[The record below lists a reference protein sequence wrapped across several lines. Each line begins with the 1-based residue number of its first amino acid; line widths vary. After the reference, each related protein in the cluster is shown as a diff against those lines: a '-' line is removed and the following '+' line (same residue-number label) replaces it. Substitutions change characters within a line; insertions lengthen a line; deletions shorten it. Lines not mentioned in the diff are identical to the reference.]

1 MYRFSRSLLVP
12 RYAAVVY
19 YFWCWYSGVWC
30 ESLSFRGVGLWAVS
44 INSFKPSPP
53 PGWYSV
59 SDLPSV
65 GLCWVGD
72 GDLSYA
78 SQTGR
83 STTDIQSNGW
93 TKYRRVRQKRKQI
106 NMIGRVLSCASN
118 CAALC
123 IITFR
128 GILLAIAYRS
138 SYLCCNCE
146 STTAVSYNFSRS
158 LLMDISIESRSATRG
173 MLA

>member
-1 MYRFSRSLLVP
+1 MLRS
-12 RYAAVVY
+12 
-19 YFWCWYSGVWC
+19 FII
-30 ESLSFRGVGLWAVS
+30 FGVGIPACGVNLCPFV
-44 INSFKPSPP
+44 
-53 PGWYSV
+53 GWDYGRFQLIHSNRRLHLGGIRFRTCPL
-59 SDLPSV
+59 SGCV
-65 GLCWVGD
+65 GFGD
-72 GDLSYA
+72 GDLSYV

-118 CAALC
+118 CATLC